1 MGRNEAFWA
10 VTGRQ
15 RQSAKAVPHN
25 TFQHPP
31 SRANTPD
38 KELITRRSRVQ
49 IPPPLRTKTLA
60 SQGFSAFPVSLGSAV
75 VSLHTAS
82 IPRADEFVLFRDL
95 VHGVPSRPGTGVGD
109 CRVSIIAAT
118 FGVRCRPRIAH
129 RRAAMGGSLIGE
141 SLILVGTLL
150 RLPARVLR
158 GPQGSWTPK
167 PQVLRM
173 GAETG

>member
-1 MGRNEAFWA
+1 MGRYEGSLRGTARHGESVKPLLRNTVRHRPKPA
-10 VTGRQ
+10 VTPG
-15 RQSAKAVPHN
+15 
-25 TFQHPP
+25 
-31 SRANTPD
+31 
-38 KELITRRSRVQ
+38 KELITRRSQVQ
-49 IPPPLRTKTLA
+49 IPPPLRTKNLA